1 MGWWGMLIRDC
12 LILIGVGGLFLVIG
26 ILMYTWGKRE
36 EERYYGELAK
46 RPGDT
51 REFMERWPSRPQPG
65 ALKIGGVIAI
75 FLGAVLLA
83 TGGIFC
89 LIAL

>member
-1 MGWWGMLIRDC
+1 MLIRDC

-26 ILMYTWGKRE
+26 IMIYTWGKRE
-36 EERYYGELAK
+36 EERYYSEVAK

-51 REFMERWPSRPQPG
+51 REFVERWPPRQQPG
-65 ALKIGGVIAI
+65 ALKLGGAIAI
-75 FLGAVLLA
+75 ALGAVLLV

-89 LIAL
+89 LLAL